1 MASLFLELLIAD
13 IRLRGYSLKTE
24 KSYLEWIRKYIYF
37 IGKRHPSEAGPAE
50 VKAFFTHLAL
60 NRNVALNAV
69 VFLYQKFFNRE
80 LGDFGF
86 KLATKQ
92 RHLPSVLSVREVGLI
107 LAQLSG
113 RNRFII
119 ELPYG
124 SGRARG
130 RDIEPAAQAR
140 FVVVASF
147 DSFISSAP
155 PPPD

>member
-1 MASLFLELLIAD
+1 MASPFLESLIAD
-13 IRLRGYSLKTE
+13 IRLRGYSIKTE

-50 VKAFFTHLAL
+50 VKAFLTHLAV

-69 VFLYQKFFNRE
+69 VFLYQNFFNRE
-80 LGDFGF
+80 IGDLGF

-92 RHLPSVLSVREVGLI
+92 RHLPSVRSVREVGLI

-130 RDIEPAAQAR
+130 RDIEPAGQAR

-147 DSFISSAP
+147 DSLISSAP